1 MERGPRVVRMMS
13 ATAWRGDEG
22 GEACPLRRRCRRRAR
37 LRRRDVAVLRLLAG
51 VALRVLVCRGEVSSA
66 QAARRGGGG
75 TARRLLAR
83 TQNHDWLLPSPGAHH
98 GCSEREAM
106 RANRSMLDAAVC
118 GLLCDS
124 ESYSFCH
131 SNGASC
137 HAWRGWVLIGGR
149 VVRLCGP
156 RQARARIL
164 LGMEAT
170 QLTQSGSLLPRAGTE
185 RC

>member
-22 GEACPLRRRCRRRAR
+22 GEACPLRRRYRRRAR
-37 LRRRDVAVLRLLAG
+37 LRRRDVAVLRLLAS

-106 RANRSMLDAAVC
+106 RANRC
-118 GLLCDS
+118 
-124 ESYSFCH
+124 
-131 SNGASC
+131 
-137 HAWRGWVLIGGR
+137 I
-149 VVRLCGP
+149 CGP
-156 RQARARIL
+156 LLYVDCCAIVRVSEFLSLERGVMPCLEGVGFDWGAR
-164 LGMEAT
+164 G
-170 QLTQSGSLLPRAGTE
+170 
-185 RC
+185 